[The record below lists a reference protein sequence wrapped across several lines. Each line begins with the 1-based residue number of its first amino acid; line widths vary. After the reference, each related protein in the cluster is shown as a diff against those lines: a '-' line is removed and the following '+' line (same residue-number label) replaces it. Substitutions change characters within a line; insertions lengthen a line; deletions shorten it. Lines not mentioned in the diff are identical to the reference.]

1 MDKLL
6 NIKGNILYNIIFIF
20 ISTALLISC
29 KWTSK
34 DSTNIPREPIKS
46 SKSFAERIGKTEETK
61 TDYPDKVQQVE
72 ISQNDLKTEI
82 PQTKIKPEIKNDTV
96 LSSTKLNKLIIINS
110 EVELGQTL
118 ASILLPIKG
127 VPYSVILKISE
138 TSIPGV
144 NFNLFNIG
152 QKYQLVLNPQDSTLV
167 TYTHSFSKEN
177 IIKVTLHPDLVI
189 EKVLEMDSSKTILDN
204 PTNANLNSNTKKVKT
219 NISDNNN
226 NNITKSFLLGKT
238 NLASSNVFV
247 QLENQYHTKSK
258 MFLEKE
264 TAISFKKMKSA
275 AKKDGINLI
284 IVSGARNYYSQKSI
298 WERKFKNNESKG
310 LNPLENARKI
320 LRYSS
325 MPSTSRHH
333 WGTDI
338 DINSL
343 EPSYF
348 ESGRGKTEYDW
359 LVNNADRF
367 GFCQVYTDFN
377 NMDRDSGYQNE
388 AWHWSYTP
396 KANIYL
402 KEYNKR
408 INYNDINGFMG
419 SELAKD
425 LRMISDYVNGISSGC
440 F

>member
-1 MDKLL
+1 L
-6 NIKGNILYNIIFIF
+6 
-20 ISTALLISC
+20 SVT
-29 KWTSK
+29 
-34 DSTNIPREPIKS
+34 KS
-46 SKSFAERIGKTEETK
+46 
-61 TDYPDKVQQVE
+61 
-72 ISQNDLKTEI
+72 
-82 PQTKIKPEIKNDTV
+82 
-96 LSSTKLNKLIIINS
+96 NKLIIINS
-110 EVELGQTL
+110 EVESGQTL
-118 ASILLPIKG
+118 GNILLPIKG
-127 VPYSVILKISE
+127 VPYSVISKIIE
-138 TSIPGV
+138 TPIPGV
-144 NFNLFNIG
+144 DFNLFNVG

-167 TYTHSFSKEN
+167 SYTHSFSKEN
-177 IIKVTLHPDLVI
+177 IIKVTLHPDLII
-189 EKVLEMDSSKTILDN
+189 EKVLEMDGSKTILNN
-204 PTNANLNSNTKKVKT
+204 PTNANLNSDTKKVKT
-219 NISDNNN
+219 NISDNNK
-226 NNITKSFLLGKT
+226 ITKSFLLGKT
-238 NLASSNVFV
+238 NLASNSVFV
-247 QLENQYHTKSK
+247 KLDNQYHTKSK
-258 MFLEKE
+258 MFLEKQ

-298 WERKFKNNESKG
+298 WERKFKNNRSKG

-348 ESGRGKTEYDW
+348 ESGRGKREYDW

-377 NMDRDSGYQNE
+377 NKDRDSGYQNE

-396 KANIYL
+396 KANIFL

-408 INYNDINGFMG
+408 INYSDINGFMG

-425 LRMISDYVNGISSGC
+425 LSMISDYVNGISSDC

>member
-20 ISTALLISC
+20 IATALLISC

-34 DSTNIPREPIKS
+34 ESEDTARKPIKS
-46 SKSFAERIGKTEETK
+46 SKTIAERFGKTEETK
-61 TDYPDKVQQVE
+61 TDYSDIVKQVE
-72 ISQNDLKTEI
+72 ITQNDSKTEI

-189 EKVLEMDSSKTILDN
+189 EKVLEMDGSKTILNN
-204 PTNANLNSNTKKVKT
+204 PTNANLNSDIKKVKT
-219 NISDNNN
+219 NISDNNK
-226 NNITKSFLLGKT
+226 ITKSFLLGKT

-247 QLENQYHTKSK
+247 KLENQYHTKSK
-258 MFLEKE
+258 MFLEKQ

-275 AKKDGINLI
+275 AKKDGISLI

-348 ESGRGKTEYDW
+348 ESGQGKREYDW
-359 LVNNADRF
+359 LVKNADRF

-377 NMDRDSGYQNE
+377 NNDRNSGYQNE
-388 AWHWSYTP
+388 AWHWSYIP
-396 KANIYL
+396 KAKVYL
-402 KEYNKR
+402 EEYNKR

-419 SELAKD
+419 SNLADD
-425 LRMISDYVNGISSGC
+425 LSMISDYVNGISSDC
-440 F
+440 Q

>member
-20 ISTALLISC
+20 IATALLISC

-34 DSTNIPREPIKS
+34 ESEDTARKPIKS
-46 SKSFAERIGKTEETK
+46 SKSFAEKFEKTEETK
-61 TDYPDKVQQVE
+61 TDYSDNIQQVE
-72 ISQNDLKTEI
+72 ITQNDLKTEI
-82 PQTKIKPEIKNDTV
+82 SQTKLDSEIKNDTDLV
-96 LSSTKLNKLIIINS
+96 TNLNELIILDF
-110 EVELGQTL
+110 EVQPGETL
-118 ASILLPIKG
+118 AGILLPING
-127 VPYSVILKISE
+127 VKYTVIPKILQK
-138 TSIPGV
+138 SIPGV

-152 QKYQLVLNPQDSTLV
+152 QKYQLVLNPIDSTLV
-167 TYTHSFSKEN
+167 SYTHSFSKEN
-177 IIKVTLHPDLVI
+177 IIEVTLHPDLVI
-189 EKVLEMDSSKTILDN
+189 KKVSQVNSSKTIKNN
-204 PTNANLNSNTKKVKT
+204 PAKSNLNSKIKEVKT
-219 NISDNNN
+219 IKGDNNIS
-226 NNITKSFLLGKT
+226 KSFLLGKT
-238 NLASSNVFV
+238 NLASNSVFV
-247 QLENQYHTKSK
+247 KLENQYHTKSK
-258 MFLEKE
+258 MYLEKQ
-264 TAISFKKMKSA
+264 TAISFKKLKSA
-275 AKKDGINLI
+275 AKKDGISLI

-348 ESGRGKTEYDW
+348 ESGQGKREYDW
-359 LVNNADRF
+359 LVKNADRF

-377 NMDRDSGYQNE
+377 NKDRDSGYLNE
-388 AWHWSYTP
+388 AWHWSYIP
-396 KANIYL
+396 KAKVYL
-402 KEYNKR
+402 EEYNKR

-419 SELAKD
+419 SDLAEN
-425 LRMISDYVNGISSGC
+425 LSMISDYVNGISSDC

>member
-6 NIKGNILYNIIFIF
+6 NIKVNILYNIIFIF
-20 ISTALLISC
+20 IATALLTSC

-34 DSTNIPREPIKS
+34 ESEDTARKPIKS
-46 SKSFAERIGKTEETK
+46 SKSFAETFGKTEETK
-61 TDYPDKVQQVE
+61 TGYSDNIQQVE
-72 ISQNDLKTEI
+72 ITPNNLKTEI

-96 LSSTKLNKLIIINS
+96 LSVSKSNKLIIINS
-110 EVELGQTL
+110 EVESGQTL
-118 ASILLPIKG
+118 AGILLPING
-127 VPYSVILKISE
+127 VKYTVISKILQK
-138 TSIPGV
+138 SIPGV

-152 QKYQLVLNPQDSTLV
+152 QKYQLVLNPLDSTLV
-167 TYTHSFSKEN
+167 SYTHSFSKEN

-226 NNITKSFLLGKT
+226 ITKSFLLGKT

-258 MFLEKE
+258 MFLEKQ

-275 AKKDGINLI
+275 AKKDGISLI

-348 ESGRGKTEYDW
+348 ESGQGKREYDW
-359 LVNNADRF
+359 LVKNADRF

-377 NMDRDSGYQNE
+377 NKDRDSGYQNE
-388 AWHWSYTP
+388 AWHWSYIP
-396 KANIYL
+396 KAKVYL
-402 KEYNKR
+402 EEYNKR

-419 SELAKD
+419 SNLADD
-425 LRMISDYVNGISSGC
+425 LSMISDYVNGISSDC

>member
-1 MDKLL
+1 MDKIINLT
-6 NIKGNILYNIIFIF
+6 GNILHIITLVFIA
-20 ISTALLISC
+20 TALLTSC
-29 KWTSK
+29 KWTSNESEDTARK
-34 DSTNIPREPIKS
+34 PIKS
-46 SKSFAERIGKTEETK
+46 SKTYDEKFGKTEETK
-61 TDYPDKVQQVE
+61 TDYSDIVQKVE
-72 ISQNDLKTEI
+72 ITQNDLKTET
-82 PQTKIKPEIKNDTV
+82 PQTKINPEIKNDSVLTV
-96 LSSTKLNKLIIINS
+96 TNSNKLIIINS
-110 EVELGQTL
+110 EVESGQTL
-118 ASILLPIKG
+118 SDILLPIKG
-127 VPYSVILKISE
+127 VPYPVIFKIIE

-144 NFNLFNIG
+144 DFNLFNVG

-189 EKVLEMDSSKTILDN
+189 EKVLEMDGSKTILNN
-204 PTNANLNSNTKKVKT
+204 PTNSNLNSDTKKVKT
-219 NISDNNN
+219 NISDNTK
-226 NNITKSFLLGKT
+226 ITKSFLLGKT
-238 NLASSNVFV
+238 NLASNSMFV
-247 QLENQYHTKSK
+247 KLENQYHTKSK

-298 WERKFKNNESKG
+298 WERKFKNNQSKG

-348 ESGRGKTEYDW
+348 ESGRGKREYDW

-377 NMDRDSGYQNE
+377 NKDRDSGYQNE

-425 LRMISDYVNGISSGC
+425 LSMISDYVNGISSDC

>member
-20 ISTALLISC
+20 IATALLISC

-34 DSTNIPREPIKS
+34 ESEDTARKPIKS
-46 SKSFAERIGKTEETK
+46 SKSFAERFGKTEETK
-61 TDYPDKVQQVE
+61 TDYSDNIQQVE
-72 ISQNDLKTEI
+72 ITQNDLKTEI
-82 PQTKIKPEIKNDTV
+82 PQTKINSEIKNDTV
-96 LSSTKLNKLIIINS
+96 LSVTKSNKLIIINS
-110 EVELGQTL
+110 EVESGQTL
-118 ASILLPIKG
+118 GNILLPIKG
-127 VPYSVILKISE
+127 VPYSVISKIIE
-138 TSIPGV
+138 TPIPGV
-144 NFNLFNIG
+144 DFNLFNVG

-167 TYTHSFSKEN
+167 SYTHSFSKEN

-226 NNITKSFLLGKT
+226 ITKSFLLGKT

-247 QLENQYHTKSK
+247 KLENQYHTKSK
-258 MFLEKE
+258 MFLEKQ

-275 AKKDGINLI
+275 AKKDGISLI

-348 ESGRGKTEYDW
+348 ESGQGKREYNW
-359 LVNNADRF
+359 LVKNADRF

-377 NMDRDSGYQNE
+377 NKDRDSGYQNE
-388 AWHWSYTP
+388 AWHWSYIP
-396 KANIYL
+396 KAKVYL
-402 KEYNKR
+402 EEYNKR

-419 SELAKD
+419 SNLADD
-425 LRMISDYVNGISSGC
+425 LSMISDYVNGISSDC

>member
-1 MDKLL
+1 MDKTINL
-6 NIKGNILYNIIFIF
+6 KGNILYIITLVFIA
-20 ISTALLISC
+20 TALLTSC
-29 KWTSK
+29 KWTSNESEDTARK
-34 DSTNIPREPIKS
+34 PIKS
-46 SKSFAERIGKTEETK
+46 SKTYAERFGKPEEIK
-61 TDYPDKVQQVE
+61 TDYSDNIQQVE
-72 ISQNDLKTEI
+72 ITQNDLKTEI
-82 PQTKIKPEIKNDTV
+82 PLTKINPEIKNNTV
-96 LSSTKLNKLIIINS
+96 LSVTKSNKLIIINS
-110 EVELGQTL
+110 EVESGQTL
-118 ASILLPIKG
+118 GSILLPIKG
-127 VPYSVILKISE
+127 VPYSVISKIIE

-144 NFNLFNIG
+144 DFNLFNVG

-167 TYTHSFSKEN
+167 SYTHSFSKEN

-189 EKVLEMDSSKTILDN
+189 EKVLEMDGSKTILN
-204 PTNANLNSNTKKVKT
+204 SPTNAYLNSDTKKVKT
-219 NISDNNN
+219 NISDNNK
-226 NNITKSFLLGKT
+226 ITKSFLLGKT
-238 NLASSNVFV
+238 NLASSSVFL

-298 WERKFKNNESKG
+298 WERKFKNNQSKG

-348 ESGRGKTEYDW
+348 ESGRGKREYDW

-377 NMDRDSGYQNE
+377 NKDRDSGYQNE
-388 AWHWSYTP
+388 AWHWSFIP

-408 INYNDINGFMG
+408 INYNDINGFLG

-425 LRMISDYVNGISSGC
+425 LSMISDYVNGISGDC

>member
-20 ISTALLISC
+20 IATALLISC
-29 KWTSK
+29 KWTSE
-34 DSTNIPREPIKS
+34 DSTNIPRKPIKS
-46 SKSFAERIGKTEETK
+46 SKIFTERFSETEETK

-72 ISQNDLKTEI
+72 ISQ
-82 PQTKIKPEIKNDTV
+82 TKLDSEIKNDTDLV
-96 LSSTKLNKLIIINS
+96 TNSNELIILDFEVKPGETLSSILIPVN
-110 EVELGQTL
+110 
-118 ASILLPIKG
+118 G
-127 VPYSVILKISE
+127 VPYSTILKISE
-138 TSIPGV
+138 TSITGF
-144 NFNLFNIG
+144 NFNLFDVG
-152 QKYQLVLNPQDSTLV
+152 QKYQLVLNPIDSTLV
-167 TYTHSFSKEN
+167 SYTHSFSKEN
-177 IIKVTLHPDLVI
+177 IIEVTLRPDLVI
-189 EKVLEMDSSKTILDN
+189 KKVSQVNSSKTIKNN
-204 PTNANLNSNTKKVKT
+204 PAKSNLNSKIKEVKT
-219 NISDNNN
+219 IKGDNNIS
-226 NNITKSFLLGKT
+226 KSFLLGKT
-238 NLASSNVFV
+238 NLASNSVFV
-247 QLENQYHTKSK
+247 KLENQYHTKSK
-258 MFLEKE
+258 MYLEKQ
-264 TAISFKKMKSA
+264 TAISFKKLKSA
-275 AKKDGINLI
+275 AKKDGISLI

-348 ESGRGKTEYDW
+348 ESGQGKREYDW
-359 LVNNADRF
+359 LVKNADRF

-377 NMDRDSGYQNE
+377 NKDRDSGYLNE
-388 AWHWSYTP
+388 AWHWSYIP
-396 KANIYL
+396 KAKVYL
-402 KEYNKR
+402 EEYNKR

-419 SELAKD
+419 SDLAEN
-425 LRMISDYVNGISSGC
+425 LSMISDYVNGISSDC

>member
-1 MDKLL
+1 MDKTI
-6 NIKGNILYNIIFIF
+6 NFKGNILHIIALFFIA
-20 ISTALLISC
+20 TALLTSC
-29 KWTSK
+29 KWTSNESEDTARK
-34 DSTNIPREPIKS
+34 PIKS
-46 SKSFAERIGKTEETK
+46 SKTYAERFGKPEETK
-61 TDYPDKVQQVE
+61 TDYSDNIQQVE
-72 ISQNDLKTEI
+72 ITQNDLKTEI

-96 LSSTKLNKLIIINS
+96 LSVTKLNKLIIINS
-110 EVELGQTL
+110 EVESGQTL
-118 ASILLPIKG
+118 GSILLPIKG
-127 VPYSVILKISE
+127 VPYSVISKIIE

-144 NFNLFNIG
+144 DFNLFNVG

-189 EKVLEMDSSKTILDN
+189 EKVLEMDGSKTVLNN
-204 PTNANLNSNTKKVKT
+204 PTNANLNSDTKKVKT
-219 NISDNNN
+219 NISDNNK
-226 NNITKSFLLGKT
+226 ITKSFLLGKT

-298 WERKFKNNESKG
+298 WERKFKNNQSKG

-348 ESGRGKTEYDW
+348 ESGRGKREYNW

-377 NMDRDSGYQNE
+377 NKDRVSGYQNE

-402 KEYNKR
+402 NEYNKR
-408 INYNDINGFMG
+408 INYSDINGFIG

-425 LRMISDYVNGISSGC
+425 LSMISDYVNGISGDC

>member
-20 ISTALLISC
+20 IATALLISC

-72 ISQNDLKTEI
+72 ITQNDLKTEI

-96 LSSTKLNKLIIINS
+96 LSSTKSNKLIIINS
-110 EVELGQTL
+110 EVESGQTL

-226 NNITKSFLLGKT
+226 NITKSFLLGKT

-247 QLENQYHTKSK
+247 TIRKP
-258 MFLEKE
+258 
-264 TAISFKKMKSA
+264 IS
-275 AKKDGINLI
+275 
-284 IVSGARNYYSQKSI
+284 Y
-298 WERKFKNNESKG
+298 
-310 LNPLENARKI
+310 KI
-320 LRYSS
+320 
-325 MPSTSRHH
+325 
-333 WGTDI
+333 
-338 DINSL
+338 
-343 EPSYF
+343 
-348 ESGRGKTEYDW
+348 
-359 LVNNADRF
+359 
-367 GFCQVYTDFN
+367 
-377 NMDRDSGYQNE
+377 
-388 AWHWSYTP
+388 
-396 KANIYL
+396 
-402 KEYNKR
+402 
-408 INYNDINGFMG
+408 
-419 SELAKD
+419 
-425 LRMISDYVNGISSGC
+425 
-440 F
+440 

>member
-1 MDKLL
+1 MDKTI
-6 NIKGNILYNIIFIF
+6 NFKGNILHIIALFFIA
-20 ISTALLISC
+20 TALLTSC
-29 KWTSK
+29 KWTSNESEDTARK
-34 DSTNIPREPIKS
+34 PIKS
-46 SKSFAERIGKTEETK
+46 SKSDDEIFGKTEETK
-61 TDYPDKVQQVE
+61 TDYSDNIQQVE
-72 ISQNDLKTEI
+72 IAQNDLKTEI

-96 LSSTKLNKLIIINS
+96 LSVTKSNKLIIINS
-110 EVELGQTL
+110 EVESGQTL
-118 ASILLPIKG
+118 GSILLPIKG
-127 VPYSVILKISE
+127 VPYSVISKIIE
-138 TSIPGV
+138 TPIPGV
-144 NFNLFNIG
+144 DFNLFNVG

-167 TYTHSFSKEN
+167 SYTHSFSKEN

-189 EKVLEMDSSKTILDN
+189 EKVLEIDGSKTILNN
-204 PTNANLNSNTKKVKT
+204 PTNANLNSDTKKVKT
-219 NISDNNN
+219 NISDNNK
-226 NNITKSFLLGKT
+226 ITKSFLLGKT
-238 NLASSNVFV
+238 NLASSSVFV

-298 WERKFKNNESKG
+298 WERKFKNNQSKG

-348 ESGRGKTEYDW
+348 ESGRGKREYDW

-377 NMDRDSGYQNE
+377 NKDRDSGYQNE

-396 KANIYL
+396 KANIFL

-408 INYNDINGFMG
+408 INYSDINGFMG

-425 LRMISDYVNGISSGC
+425 LSMISDYVNGISSDC

>member
-20 ISTALLISC
+20 IATALLISC

-34 DSTNIPREPIKS
+34 ESEDTARKPIKS
-46 SKSFAERIGKTEETK
+46 SKTFAERFGKTEETK
-61 TDYPDKVQQVE
+61 TDYSDIVKQVE
-72 ISQNDLKTEI
+72 ISQNDSKTEI
-82 PQTKIKPEIKNDTV
+82 PQTKIKPEIKNVTV
-96 LSSTKLNKLIIINS
+96 LSVAKSNKLIIINS
-110 EVELGQTL
+110 EVESGQTL
-118 ASILLPIKG
+118 AGILLPING
-127 VPYSVILKISE
+127 VKYAVISKILQK
-138 TSIPGV
+138 SIPGV

-152 QKYQLVLNPQDSTLV
+152 QKYQLVLNPIDSTLV
-167 TYTHSFSKEN
+167 SYTHSFSKEN
-177 IIKVTLHPDLVI
+177 IIEVTLHPDLVI
-189 EKVLEMDSSKTILDN
+189 KKVSQVNSSKTIKNN
-204 PTNANLNSNTKKVKT
+204 PAKSNLNSKIKEVKT
-219 NISDNNN
+219 IKGDNNIS
-226 NNITKSFLLGKT
+226 KSFLLGKT
-238 NLASSNVFV
+238 NLASNSVFV
-247 QLENQYHTKSK
+247 KLENQYHTKSK
-258 MFLEKE
+258 MYLEKQ
-264 TAISFKKMKSA
+264 TAIWFKKLKSA
-275 AKKDGINLI
+275 AKKDGISLI

-310 LNPLENARKI
+310 LNTLENARKI

-348 ESGRGKTEYDW
+348 ESGQGKREYDW
-359 LVNNADRF
+359 LVKNADRF

-377 NMDRDSGYQNE
+377 NENRDSGYQNE
-388 AWHWSYTP
+388 AWHWSYIP

-408 INYNDINGFMG
+408 INYSDINGFLG

-425 LRMISDYVNGISSGC
+425 LSMISDYVNGISSDC

>member
-1 MDKLL
+1 MDK
-6 NIKGNILYNIIFIF
+6 IIKFKGNILHIIYLVFIA
-20 ISTALLISC
+20 TTLLNSC
-29 KWTSK
+29 KWTSNK
-34 DSTNIPREPIKS
+34 SVDTARKPIKS
-46 SKSFAERIGKTEETK
+46 SKSYAERFGKTEETK
-61 TDYPDKVQQVE
+61 TDYSDIVQQVE
-72 ISQNDLKTEI
+72 ITQNDSKTEI
-82 PQTKIKPEIKNDTV
+82 PQTKIKPEIKNDSV
-96 LSSTKLNKLIIINS
+96 LSATKLNKLIIINS
-110 EVELGQTL
+110 EVESGQTL
-118 ASILLPIKG
+118 GSILLPIKG
-127 VPYSVILKISE
+127 VPYSVISKIIE

-144 NFNLFNIG
+144 DFNLFNVG

-177 IIKVTLHPDLVI
+177 IIKVTLHPELVI
-189 EKVLEMDSSKTILDN
+189 EKVLEMDGSKTILNN
-204 PTNANLNSNTKKVKT
+204 PTNSNLNSDTKKVKT
-219 NISDNNN
+219 NISDNTK
-226 NNITKSFLLGKT
+226 ITKSFLLGET
-238 NLASSNVFV
+238 NLASNSMYVK
-247 QLENQYHTKSK
+247 LENQYHTKSK

-298 WERKFKNNESKG
+298 WERKFKNNQSKG

-348 ESGRGKTEYDW
+348 ESGRGKREYDW

-377 NMDRDSGYQNE
+377 NMDRNSGYQNE

-396 KANIYL
+396 KANIFL

-408 INYNDINGFMG
+408 INYSDINGFMG

-425 LRMISDYVNGISSGC
+425 LSMISDYVNGISSDC

>member
-219 NISDNNN
+219 NIS
-226 NNITKSFLLGKT
+226 
-238 NLASSNVFV
+238 V
-247 QLENQYHTKSK
+247 
-258 MFLEKE
+258 
-264 TAISFKKMKSA
+264 
-275 AKKDGINLI
+275 
-284 IVSGARNYYSQKSI
+284 
-298 WERKFKNNESKG
+298 
-310 LNPLENARKI
+310 
-320 LRYSS
+320 
-325 MPSTSRHH
+325 
-333 WGTDI
+333 
-338 DINSL
+338 
-343 EPSYF
+343 
-348 ESGRGKTEYDW
+348 
-359 LVNNADRF
+359 
-367 GFCQVYTDFN
+367 
-377 NMDRDSGYQNE
+377 
-388 AWHWSYTP
+388 
-396 KANIYL
+396 
-402 KEYNKR
+402 
-408 INYNDINGFMG
+408 
-419 SELAKD
+419 
-425 LRMISDYVNGISSGC
+425 
-440 F
+440 

>member
-1 MDKLL
+1 MVKLL
-6 NIKGNILYNIIFIF
+6 NIKRNTLYNIIFIF
-20 ISTALLISC
+20 ISTALMISC
-29 KWTSK
+29 KWTSE
-34 DSTNIPREPIKS
+34 DSTNIPRKPIKS
-46 SKSFAERIGKTEETK
+46 SKIFTERFSETEETK

-72 ISQNDLKTEI
+72 ISQ
-82 PQTKIKPEIKNDTV
+82 TKLDSEIKNDTDLV
-96 LSSTKLNKLIIINS
+96 TNSNELIILDF
-110 EVELGQTL
+110 EVQPGETL
-118 ASILLPIKG
+118 AEILLPFNG
-127 VPYSVILKISE
+127 VKYAVISKILQK
-138 TSIPGV
+138 SIPGV

-152 QKYQLVLNPQDSTLV
+152 QKYQLVLNPIDSTLV
-167 TYTHSFSKEN
+167 SYTHSFSKEN
-177 IIKVTLHPDLVI
+177 IIEVTLHPDLVI
-189 EKVLEMDSSKTILDN
+189 KKVSQVNSSKTIINN
-204 PTNANLNSNTKKVKT
+204 PAKSNLNSKIKEVKT
-219 NISDNNN
+219 IKSDNN
-226 NNITKSFLLGKT
+226 ISKSFLLGKT
-238 NLASSNVFV
+238 NLASNSVFV
-247 QLENQYHTKSK
+247 KLENQYHTKSK
-258 MFLEKE
+258 MYLEKQ

-298 WERKFKNNESKG
+298 WERKFKNNQSKG

-348 ESGRGKTEYDW
+348 ESGQGKREYDW
-359 LVNNADRF
+359 LVKNADRF

-377 NMDRDSGYQNE
+377 NEDRDSGYQNE
-388 AWHWSYTP
+388 AWHWSYIP

-408 INYNDINGFMG
+408 INYSDINGFMG

-425 LRMISDYVNGISSGC
+425 LSMISDYVNGISSDC

>member
-1 MDKLL
+1 MDKTI
-6 NIKGNILYNIIFIF
+6 NFKGNILHIIALVFIA
-20 ISTALLISC
+20 TALLTSC
-29 KWTSK
+29 KWTSNK
-34 DSTNIPREPIKS
+34 SEDTARKPIKS
-46 SKSFAERIGKTEETK
+46 SETYAERFGKTEEIK
-61 TDYPDKVQQVE
+61 TDYSDNIQQVE
-72 ISQNDLKTEI
+72 ITQNDLKTEI
-82 PQTKIKPEIKNDTV
+82 PQTKINSEIKNDTV
-96 LSSTKLNKLIIINS
+96 LSVTKSNKLIIINS
-110 EVELGQTL
+110 EVESGQTL
-118 ASILLPIKG
+118 GNILLPIKG
-127 VPYSVILKISE
+127 VPYSVISKIIE
-138 TSIPGV
+138 TPIPGV
-144 NFNLFNIG
+144 DFNLFNVG

-167 TYTHSFSKEN
+167 SYTHSFSKEN
-177 IIKVTLHPDLVI
+177 IIKVTLHPDLII
-189 EKVLEMDSSKTILDN
+189 EKVLEMDGSKTILNN
-204 PTNANLNSNTKKVKT
+204 PTNANLNSDTKKVKT
-219 NISDNNN
+219 NISDNNK
-226 NNITKSFLLGKT
+226 ITKSFLLGKT
-238 NLASSNVFV
+238 NLASSSVFV

-258 MFLEKE
+258 MFLEKQ

-298 WERKFKNNESKG
+298 WERKFKNNRSKG

-348 ESGRGKTEYDW
+348 ESGQGKREYDW

-377 NMDRDSGYQNE
+377 NKDRDSGYQNE
-388 AWHWSYTP
+388 AWHWSFIP

-408 INYNDINGFMG
+408 INYNDIDGFMG

-425 LRMISDYVNGISSGC
+425 LSMISDYVNGISNDC

>member
-1 MDKLL
+1 MDKII
-6 NIKGNILYNIIFIF
+6 NFKGNILHIIALSFIA
-20 ISTALLISC
+20 TALVTSC
-29 KWTSK
+29 KWTSNESEDTARK
-34 DSTNIPREPIKS
+34 PIKS
-46 SKSFAERIGKTEETK
+46 SKTYAERFGKPEEIK
-61 TDYPDKVQQVE
+61 TDYSDNIQQVE
-72 ISQNDLKTEI
+72 ITQNDLKTEI
-82 PQTKIKPEIKNDTV
+82 PLTKINPEIKNNTI
-96 LSSTKLNKLIIINS
+96 LSVTNSNKLIIINS
-110 EVELGQTL
+110 EVESGQTL
-118 ASILLPIKG
+118 GSILLPIKG
-127 VPYSVILKISE
+127 VPYSVISKIIE
-138 TSIPGV
+138 TPIPGV
-144 NFNLFNIG
+144 DFNLFNVG

-189 EKVLEMDSSKTILDN
+189 EKVLEMDGSKTILN
-204 PTNANLNSNTKKVKT
+204 SPTNAYLNSDTKKVKT
-219 NISDNNN
+219 NISDNNK
-226 NNITKSFLLGKT
+226 ITKSFLLGKT
-238 NLASSNVFV
+238 NLASSSVFV

-298 WERKFKNNESKG
+298 WERKFKNNQSKG

-348 ESGRGKTEYDW
+348 ESGRGKREYDW

-377 NMDRDSGYQNE
+377 NKDRDSGYQNE
-388 AWHWSYTP
+388 AWHWSFIP
-396 KANIYL
+396 KANIFL

-408 INYNDINGFMG
+408 INYSDINGFMG

-425 LRMISDYVNGISSGC
+425 LSMISGYVNGISSDC

>member
-20 ISTALLISC
+20 IATALLTSC

-34 DSTNIPREPIKS
+34 ESEDNARKPIKS
-46 SKSFAERIGKTEETK
+46 SETYAERFGKTEEIK
-61 TDYPDKVQQVE
+61 TDYSDNIQQVE
-72 ISQNDLKTEI
+72 ITQNDLKTEI
-82 PQTKIKPEIKNDTV
+82 PQTKINSEIKNDTV
-96 LSSTKLNKLIIINS
+96 LSVTKSNKLIIINS
-110 EVELGQTL
+110 EVESGQTL
-118 ASILLPIKG
+118 GNILLPIKG
-127 VPYSVILKISE
+127 VPYSVISKIIE
-138 TSIPGV
+138 TPIPGV
-144 NFNLFNIG
+144 DFNLFNVG

-167 TYTHSFSKEN
+167 SYTHSFSKEN

-189 EKVLEMDSSKTILDN
+189 EKVLEMDGSKTILNN
-204 PTNANLNSNTKKVKT
+204 PTNANLNSDIKKVKT
-219 NISDNNN
+219 NISDNNK
-226 NNITKSFLLGKT
+226 ITKSFLLGKT

-247 QLENQYHTKSK
+247 KLENQYHTKSK
-258 MFLEKE
+258 MFLEKQ

-275 AKKDGINLI
+275 AKKDGISLI

>member
-20 ISTALLISC
+20 IATALLISC

-34 DSTNIPREPIKS
+34 DSKNIPREPIKS
-46 SKSFAERIGKTEETK
+46 SKTFTERLGKTEETK

-72 ISQNDLKTEI
+72 ISQ
-82 PQTKIKPEIKNDTV
+82 TKLDSEIKNDTDLV
-96 LSSTKLNKLIIINS
+96 TNSNELIILDF
-110 EVELGQTL
+110 EVQPGETL
-118 ASILLPIKG
+118 AGILLPING
-127 VPYSVILKISE
+127 VKYAVISKILQK
-138 TSIPGV
+138 SIPGV

-152 QKYQLVLNPQDSTLV
+152 QKYQLVLNPIDSTLV
-167 TYTHSFSKEN
+167 SYTHSFSKEN
-177 IIKVTLHPDLVI
+177 IIEVTLHPDLVI
-189 EKVLEMDSSKTILDN
+189 KKVSQVNSSKTIKNN
-204 PTNANLNSNTKKVKT
+204 PAKSNLNSKINEVKT
-219 NISDNNN
+219 IKSDNN
-226 NNITKSFLLGKT
+226 ISKSFLLGKT
-238 NLASSNVFV
+238 NLASNSVFV
-247 QLENQYHTKSK
+247 KLENQYHTKSK
-258 MFLEKE
+258 MYLEKQ

-275 AKKDGINLI
+275 AKKDGISLI

-348 ESGRGKTEYDW
+348 ESGQGKREYDW
-359 LVNNADRF
+359 LVKNADRF
-367 GFCQVYTDFN
+367 DFCQVYTDFN
-377 NMDRDSGYQNE
+377 NNDRNSGYQNE
-388 AWHWSYTP
+388 AWHWSYIP
-396 KANIYL
+396 KAKVYL
-402 KEYNKR
+402 EEYNKR

-419 SELAKD
+419 SNLADD
-425 LRMISDYVNGISSGC
+425 LSMISDYVNGISSDC
-440 F
+440 Q

>member
-20 ISTALLISC
+20 IATALLTSC

-34 DSTNIPREPIKS
+34 ESEDTARKPIKS
-46 SKSFAERIGKTEETK
+46 SKSFAERLGKTEETK
-61 TDYPDKVQQVE
+61 TDYSDNIQQVE
-72 ISQNDLKTEI
+72 ITQNDLKTEI
-82 PQTKIKPEIKNDTV
+82 PQTKINSEIKNDTV
-96 LSSTKLNKLIIINS
+96 LSVAKSNKLIIINS
-110 EVELGQTL
+110 EVESGQTL
-118 ASILLPIKG
+118 TSIMQPIKG
-127 VPYSVILKISE
+127 VPYSVILKIIE
-138 TSIPGV
+138 TPIPGV
-144 NFNLFNIG
+144 DFNLFNVG
-152 QKYQLVLNPQDSTLV
+152 QKYQLVLNPLDSTLV
-167 TYTHSFSKEN
+167 SYTHSFSKEN

-189 EKVLEMDSSKTILDN
+189 EKVLEMDGSKTILNN
-204 PTNANLNSNTKKVKT
+204 PTNANLNSDIKKVKT
-219 NISDNNN
+219 NISDNNK
-226 NNITKSFLLGKT
+226 ITKSFLLGKT

-247 QLENQYHTKSK
+247 KLENQYHTKSK

-275 AKKDGINLI
+275 AKKDGISLI

-348 ESGRGKTEYDW
+348 ESGRGKREYNW

-396 KANIYL
+396 KANIFL

-408 INYNDINGFMG
+408 INYSDISGFMG
-419 SELAKD
+419 SNLADD
-425 LRMISDYVNGISSGC
+425 LSMISDYVNGISSDC
-440 F
+440 Q